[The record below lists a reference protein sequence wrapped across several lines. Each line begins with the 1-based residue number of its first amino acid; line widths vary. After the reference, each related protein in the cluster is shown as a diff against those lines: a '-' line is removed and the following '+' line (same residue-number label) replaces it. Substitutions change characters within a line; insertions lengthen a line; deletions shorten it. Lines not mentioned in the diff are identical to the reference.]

1 MNRSVLVM
9 RLLAVLTIATLML
22 AALPAAVAVA
32 ADDPPDVVLE
42 PKEIGEDEGDEPPP
56 SGVMDFKDVDLTTAL
71 TECPQ
76 AGAPTDKQPQP
87 LDRRTKD
94 KVEQLSNGGD
104 DNKTNQDYACFPQ
117 DETSIAVNPTNQRNA
132 VGGTNDYRLG
142 FGSSGFYATSDGGA
156 HWYDGIKPF
165 PTNANSARDH
175 IDGGGDPSIA
185 YDREGT
191 VYYND
196 LHFMRENDE
205 SGIFVARSTN
215 GGFTW
220 SRPCVPAGNADNA
233 ARCGGNGDVRLPGD
247 GVVNYTPDPDNTLNG
262 NVPFND
268 KNYMTAGPRPTGV
281 QPMCFAPI
289 SKTAIPAGQ
298 AGCPTTR
305 IGPDRLYV
313 TWTLFGTAGTA
324 EIMISYSDD
333 RAYSWSPP
341 RAISGSAP
349 FCQFGVGN
357 NCDANQGSVP
367 TVNPTTGALWVGF
380 ENFNTPD
387 ENQYLVVRSNDGGQ
401 TFTGPNFVTPVFDV
415 NYPRSGAQRPDC
427 QARGQ
432 QTNRNVLSNSC
443 FRVNSYGNIVSDRRG
458 GEFADDLYVVI
469 SDNRNGSRV
478 ESNVDVFLFMS
489 KDGGQTWIG
498 PTRVNDDPSSQPT
511 TAQGTRDCN
520 RVAGRVCPSTAQFF
534 GNDQFFPW
542 IDISDKGDLNVVFH
556 DRRLDQN
563 STTGEWQTSR
573 VFPNGRPGNYLV
585 WNFGAQC
592 SITSTATVT
601 SATTAIPA
609 AARQCLGN
617 EATIVQQPNGP
628 CLVDSSGGPFTCTN
642 PSSGAVIPG
651 GFQTVFPF
659 RNFNVSDT
667 PSNWD
672 YTFRAGIFAGDYNNV
687 AVDHQ
692 NQAWA
697 FWTDARN
704 GRGTRDQAGRNP
716 ICEQSD
722 VFDDEYSA
730 TSAGTV
736 RTSATQSMDAYLV
749 TPCALQTQDR
759 GTHP

>member
-1 MNRSVLVM
+1 MK
-9 RLLAVLTIATLML
+9 RLLALLLAL
-22 AALPAAVAVA
+22 AALAFCLSTVVTSATA
-32 ADDPPDVVLE
+32 ADDEDVVIV
-42 PKEIGEDEGDEPPP
+42 PKDLGEDEDESEAPP
-56 SGVMDFKDVDLTTAL
+56 SGTVDFRDVDPGNAI

-76 AGAPTDKQPQP
+76 AGEPIDKQPKP
-87 LDRRTKD
+87 LDRRVKD

-117 DETSIAVNPTNQRNA
+117 DETSIAVNPTNTRNA

-142 FGSSGFYATSDGGA
+142 WGSSGFYATTDGGN

-175 IDGGGDPSIA
+175 IDGGGDPAIA

-220 SRPCVPAGNADNA
+220 SRPCVPAGSTDTA
-233 ARCGGNGDVRLPGD
+233 ARCGGNGDVRRPGD

-262 NVPFND
+262 SVPFND
-268 KNYMTAGPRPTGV
+268 KNYMTAGPRPAGV
-281 QPMCFAPI
+281 SPVCFAPI
-289 SKTAIPAGQ
+289 SKTPIPAGQ
-298 AGCPTTR
+298 PGCTEDL

-313 TWTLFGTAGTA
+313 SWTLFTEDGSQ
-324 EIMISYSDD
+324 IYLSYSDD

-341 RAISGSAP
+341 RPISGVAS
-349 FCQFGVGN
+349 FCSFGSINPPNG
-357 NCDANQGSVP
+357 CDDNQGSVP
-367 TVNPTTGALWVGF
+367 TVNPVTGALWVAF
-380 ENFNTPD
+380 ENFDTAD

-401 TFTGPNFVTPVFDV
+401 TFTGPFFISLVYDV
-415 NYPRSGAQRPDC
+415 NYPRSGQNRLDC
-427 QARGQ
+427 TARGQ
-432 QTNRNVLSNSC
+432 GGRNVLTNSC
-443 FRVNSYGNIVSDRRG
+443 FRVNSYGNIVADRRG

-469 SDNRNGSRV
+469 DDNRNGSRQS
-478 ESNVDVFLFMS
+478 SNVDVFFFTS
-489 KDGGQTWIG
+489 KDGGVTWIG
-498 PTRVNDDPSSQPT
+498 PTRVNDDPSRAPDVAT
-511 TAQGTRDCN
+511 EGGRDCG
-520 RVAGRVCPSTAQFF
+520 RIVSRVCPATAPNF

-542 IDISDKGDLNVVFH
+542 IDISDKGDLNVVFY
-556 DRRLDQN
+556 DRRLDTN
-563 STTGEWQTSR
+563 STVGEWPESR
-573 VFPNGRPGNYLV
+573 AAPNGRPGNYLV

-592 SITSTATVT
+592 SITTTATVT
-601 SATTAIPA
+601 QASTSIPA
-609 AARQCLGN
+609 GARQCLGD
-617 EATIVQQPNGP
+617 EAAITPQPT
-628 CLVDSSGGPFTCTN
+628 GGLN
-642 PSSGAVIPG
+642 PASGAVPSG
-651 GFQTVFPF
+651 GNQTVFPF

-704 GRGTRDQAGRNP
+704 GRSARQQPGRNP

-730 TSAGTV
+730 QSAGTV
-736 RTSATQSMDAYLV
+736 RTSATQGMELYLQ
-749 TPCALQTQDR
+749 TPCPLAMQDK
-759 GTHP
+759 GSTSP